1 MVVVPSLLN
10 NVGLVFQITG
20 QVQSVSN
27 ISQKKCSKVVYPKTH
42 THTHTHTHTQKKTT
56 HTHKHHVFPTILMII
71 SATLEVAES
80 PQQIQYLKVVILGT
94 VNFVVTPVW
103 IEICILDRIY

>member
-42 THTHTHTHTQKKTT
+42 THTHTKKKKHT